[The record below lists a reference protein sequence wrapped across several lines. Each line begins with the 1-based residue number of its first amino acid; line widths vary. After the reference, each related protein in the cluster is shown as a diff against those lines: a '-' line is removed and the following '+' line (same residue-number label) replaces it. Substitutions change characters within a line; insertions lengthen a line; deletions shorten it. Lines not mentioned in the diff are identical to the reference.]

1 MFLRTSRDISGFYSI
16 TSVKGIEMK
25 VTFHKACGC
34 QQCRRGINWLH
45 RNLNERKL
53 RRMSKKELIKFIK
66 GEQEDV
72 FIAPISSPYSD

>member
-1 MFLRTSRDISGFYSI
+1 MFLRTFRDISGFYS
-16 TSVKGIEMK
+16 KGYEEMK
-25 VTFHKACGC
+25 NTFHKACGC

-53 RRMSKKELIKFIK
+53 RRMSKAELIKFIK
-66 GEQEDV
+66 GEQKDV